1 MQATTETNQADRYA
15 RRKDRERQRQADD
28 SRSGRDIGEIPP
40 VSDAALR
47 ERVSNSLRDFC
58 EICFPRKFYLGWSDD
73 HLEVIQRIESCIVDG
88 MLYTLAMPRGSG
100 KTTLVQV
107 ACLWAILTGR
117 RKYVCLVGADRDA
130 AIKLLVALKSE
141 FESNDMLLALF
152 PEACYPIRKLD
163 GRANKAI
170 GQLHL
175 GKRTHIEWKGPRI
188 VLPTLSTCS
197 PLPPGEGSGA
207 MAEGQPPQPLGA
219 SPGCPPSAK
228 PIRLKRKRGKQNK
241 KAAAA
246 AKTSDLRSHSTIQ
259 PGLSPTDS
267 PTGSQ
272 SSENGIAE
280 SLTLC
285 SGAIIE
291 CCGILGRVRGMV
303 HTAANGAQVR
313 PDLFILDDPQTDRS
327 AVSTTQVDR
336 RLSIITGAVLG
347 LAGPDVSIA
356 GFATVTVIAQNDA
369 ADQLLDREKF
379 PDWQGKR
386 YQLVYAW
393 PSNMDLWEQYAV
405 LRAEG
410 LRKVGHIGEATEY
423 YRANMAA
430 MDAGSRVSWPLR
442 IKPGEISALQNAF
455 NQKLKSP
462 ATFDAEFQNQ
472 PREQA
477 IDVDMISIDDI
488 EAKVSNYVR
497 GELPTEANLIT
508 GFVDV
513 QGQLLYWIM
522 MAWDV
527 ATFTGWVL
535 DYGTWPGQVAKH
547 FALRGAQNTLSRK
560 YPRRGLEG
568 RLHAGLT
575 DLLEQL
581 GGHEYATPGGSRMAP
596 TLIGIDQA
604 WGPSTKTVRSVAHS
618 HPRRS
623 QLLCCQ
629 GKGFGLGDRGINEWA
644 DKAGELRG
652 DGWIVRPST
661 DGGRHCIADA
671 NKAKSFVNERLN
683 VATGD
688 PGTITLYRPQLA
700 TEHRLLA
707 EHWRS
712 EKPKT
717 ERDDTRSLEK
727 WKTPPHRP
735 DNHWWDGLY
744 WCSVLASIR
753 GARLNTQILATPA
766 RKKPKRQTRLIA

>member
-1 MQATTETNQADRYA
+1 MQATQQATAPDRYE

-28 SRSGRDIGEIPP
+28 SRSGRDIGEIPAVTDP
-40 VSDAALR
+40 ALR
-47 ERVSNSLRDFC
+47 DRVSKSLRDFC
-58 EICFPRKFYLGWSDD
+58 ETCFPRKFYLGWSDD
-73 HLEVIQRIESCIVDG
+73 HLEVISRIESCVVDG

-100 KTTLVQV
+100 KTTIVQV

-117 RKYVCLVGADRDA
+117 RKYVCLIGADRDA

-141 FESNDMLLALF
+141 LESNDMLLALF

-188 VLPTLSTCS
+188 VLPTLSSCS

-207 MAEGQPPQPLGA
+207 MAEGKT
-219 SPGCPPSAK
+219 SKAK
-228 PIRLKRKRGKQNK
+228 PLPIKRKRGKKATKAKPACRVAK
-241 KAAAA
+241 KSGAGSAAP
-246 AKTSDLRSHSTIQ
+246 KNEEPRTKNQ
-259 PGLSPTDS
+259 E
-267 PTGSQ
+267 Q
-272 SSENGIAE
+272 QQSENGIAE

-347 LAGPDVSIA
+347 LAGPDVSIS
-356 GFATVTVIAQNDA
+356 GFATVTVIAQNDV

-386 YQLVYAW
+386 YQLVYEW
-393 PSNMDLWEQYAV
+393 PRAMQLWEQYAV

-410 LRKVGHIGEATEY
+410 LRKVGNIDEATEF
-423 YRANMAA
+423 YRGNMAD
-430 MDAGSRVSWPLR
+430 MDAGSRVAWPSR
-442 IKPGEISALQNAF
+442 IKPGEISALQGAF

-462 ATFDAEFQNQ
+462 GTFDAEFQNQ

-477 IDVDMISIDDI
+477 VDVDMLTIDEI
-488 EAKVSNYVR
+488 EAKVNNYTR
-497 GELPTEANLIT
+497 WELPTEANLIT
-508 GFVDV
+508 GFIDV
-513 QGQLLYWIM
+513 HGQLLYWLM

-527 ATFTGWVL
+527 ATFTGWVI
-535 DYGTWPGQVAKH
+535 DYGTWPEQVAKH
-547 FALRGAQNTLSRK
+547 FSLRGAQNTLSRK

-575 DLLEQL
+575 DLCEQL
-581 GGHEYATPGGSRMAP
+581 AGHEYATPGGSRMAP

-604 WGPSTKTVRSVAHS
+604 WGPSTKTVRSVAHA

-727 WKTPPHRP
+727 WKAPPHRP

-744 WCSVLASIR
+744 WCAVLASIR